1 MEEFMDL
8 EAQEKINKVKLFDD
22 LKKIEKLHN
31 DYEEAF
37 SKIGIN
43 TKTDVGTNKDLLEV
57 LTEMANQLYTMQLK
71 IYDLERK

>member
-1 MEEFMDL
+1 MQEFINL
-8 EAQEKINKVKLFDD
+8 EKQEKLKELTFFND